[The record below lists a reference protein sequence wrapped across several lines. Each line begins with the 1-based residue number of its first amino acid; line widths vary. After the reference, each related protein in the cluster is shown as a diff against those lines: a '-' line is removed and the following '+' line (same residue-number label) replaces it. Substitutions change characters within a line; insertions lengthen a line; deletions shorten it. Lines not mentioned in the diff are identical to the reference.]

1 MLFSSLFNMRLL
13 NTLTNQKEE
22 FKPLKNRQ
30 VGIFVCGPTVY
41 DYSHIGHA
49 RTYVIFD
56 AIAKYLKYKGYKVK
70 FVMNITDIDDKII
83 DRAKEEG
90 KTWKEVAEFYEK
102 EFMNDIENLSIDS
115 VDEFARAT
123 EHIPQIIK
131 QIKALIEKDYA
142 YQTEDGIYFDI
153 SRFGDYGKLAKRT
166 IEQAEDAIS
175 RIDESV
181 KKKNKGDFALW
192 RFSKP
197 DEPSWPSPW
206 LAGRPGWHIEDTAIS
221 EKYLGQQ
228 YDIHCGAQDLIFPH
242 HEAEIAQQEAVSGR
256 KPFVKYWLHS
266 GFVTING
273 RKMSKSLKNF
283 ITIRD
288 ILKKY
293 SAEAL
298 RFMVISSHYRSP
310 IDYKDDLIKQS
321 EAAIQRFHEL
331 INKLKLLKKSGPKN
345 EIVEIDEIIKNTRQE
360 LEAKMD
366 DDFNTP
372 EALAVLFNF
381 IRIINTFIGDNYL
394 NRKSAI
400 QVLKFLKEIDQIF
413 GILPQ
418 KESGIP
424 EEIFELV
431 QKREDLRK
439 QKVWLEADQIREKV
453 KNYGYLVEDTP
464 YGPLITPQSIPFI
477 SN

>member
-1 MLFSSLFNMRLL
+1 MRLL

>member
-1 MLFSSLFNMRLL
+1 MRLL

-90 KTWKEVAEFYEK
+90 KTWKEAAEFYEK

-298 RFMVISSHYRSP
+298 RF
-310 IDYKDDLIKQS
+310 
-321 EAAIQRFHEL
+321 
-331 INKLKLLKKSGPKN
+331 
-345 EIVEIDEIIKNTRQE
+345 
-360 LEAKMD
+360 
-366 DDFNTP
+366 
-372 EALAVLFNF
+372 
-381 IRIINTFIGDNYL
+381 
-394 NRKSAI
+394 
-400 QVLKFLKEIDQIF
+400 
-413 GILPQ
+413 
-418 KESGIP
+418 
-424 EEIFELV
+424 
-431 QKREDLRK
+431 
-439 QKVWLEADQIREKV
+439 
-453 KNYGYLVEDTP
+453 
-464 YGPLITPQSIPFI
+464 
-477 SN
+477 